1 MRERRER
8 EREIGPQSLAMIIRS
23 AFHRLLRGALLQQQL
38 KRSYTCA
45 ITRGIPDSFVQALS
59 SQSDSRITI
68 SVPKAREEHA
78 EYVSFMRSV
87 VPTVHL
93 PASEQHP
100 DCPFVEDATVVIGNR
115 AVMCQIGAD
124 SRKGEVGPIREALS
138 QLGLEIVEM
147 ANECESA
154 TVDGGD
160 VLYPVTSFG
169 GDFANRRPPTGR
181 FLFVGLSGRTNMDG
195 VKVLDEAFRG
205 YQGGIEVI
213 AVPIPDITESGAL
226 HLKSIVTH
234 VDENTLLVP
243 NGQLGDEV
251 LAAMKAEERGF
262 DAIRLPDI
270 AACNVVAINGV
281 VMASPTECKEST
293 AIFEKEINQRGYKI
307 KYIPNIEYAKCD
319 GAMTCR
325 SILLD
330 I

>member
-1 MRERRER
+1 
-8 EREIGPQSLAMIIRS
+8 MIIRTS
-23 AFHRLLRGALLQQQL
+23 FRRLVRGASLQQQL

-59 SQSDSRITI
+59 SKSDPQITI

-78 EYVSFMRSV
+78 EYVSFMRSA

-100 DCPFVEDATVVIGNR
+100 DCPFVEDAAVVIGNR
-115 AVMCQIGAD
+115 AVICRIGAD

-160 VLYPVTSFG
+160 VLHPVTSFG
-169 GDFANRRPPTGR
+169 GDFANRQPSTSVGR
-181 FLFVGLSGRTNMDG
+181 YLFVGLSGRTNMDG

-205 YQGGIEVI
+205 YKGGIEVI

-243 NGQLGDEV
+243 SGRLGDEV

-293 AIFEKEINQRGYKI
+293 AIFETGMNQRGYKI